1 MSPCDRVEAEHQACD
16 NSENRSGQRCLNPA
30 GFQRQ
35 MLSEMIKEISTGFI
49 FLAVAMPNTKIA
61 QIFLWIHSFRILSW
75 QKQNIQV
82 LSSRERKAFILELEP
97 AASYSSFTNKG
108 AQTYN
113 KTPRTPNLYINTS
126 YQVALKSKFVVDFFF
141 KVLWRQP
148 IPCELTEEQPSLK
161 VPGESS

>member
-1 MSPCDRVEAEHQACD
+1 MSPRDRVEAERQACD
-16 NSENRSGQRCLNPA
+16 NSENRSRQRCLNPA

-61 QIFLWIHSFRILSW
+61 QIFLWIHSFRILSRQSRISKCCPPEKERLLFW
-75 QKQNIQV
+75 NLSQWPSTQV
-82 LSSRERKAFILELEP
+82 LLI
-97 AASYSSFTNKG
+97 KG

-113 KTPRTPNLYINTS
+113 KTPQTPNLYINTS
-126 YQVALKSKFVVDFFF
+126 YQVALKSKFVVVFF